1 MSGLTVAGLFGT
13 LLELVVLAIVDAAA
27 VWVGLG
33 IAADWV
39 RSDRRVW
46 GARARGQAVAT
57 DGGRGR
63 TDTNTNT
70 NTTTNT
76 TND

>member
-27 VWVGLG
+27 VWVCVG

-46 GARARGQAVAT
+46 RARAGQRQVVT
-57 DGGRGR
+57 DGGEEA
-63 TDTNTNT
+63 
-70 NTTTNT
+70 
-76 TND
+76 